1 MTRLSVVVMSKQS
14 EKRVRI
20 NHGDSGTRFYKT
32 WENMLQRCSNPNSS
46 NYMNYGG
53 RGIQVDERWKEYIN
67 FKADMF
73 DAYQESAK
81 QHGEKNITIDR
92 INNEGNYETNNC
104 RWSTKAEQA
113 LNRRRRSD
121 NTSGYT
127 GVNHDKRRNKWVTNI
142 SIDGKQKQIGS
153 YADID
158 KAVRIRRAYEA
169 YYYNTIQLNDN
180 ILDLQRIGERTS

>member
-1 MTRLSVVVMSKQS
+1 MSKQI

-46 NYMNYGG
+46 NYINYGG
-53 RGIQVDERWKEYIN
+53 RGIKVDERWKEYIN
-67 FKADMF
+67 FKEDMF
-73 DAYQESAK
+73 DAYQEKAA

-92 INNEGNYETNNC
+92 INNEGNYEPYNC

-121 NTSGYT
+121 NKSGYT
-127 GVNHDKRRNKWVTNI
+127 GVNYDKRRNKWVSNI

-153 YADID
+153 YSDIN
-158 KAVRIRRAYEA
+158 KAVRVRRAFEA
-169 YYYNTIQLNDN
+169 YYYNTIQANGY
-180 ILDLQRIGERTS
+180 IIDLQRIGERTG